1 MVRALLSLP
10 LLLCISC
17 ATALTGRME
26 TITVD
31 SDPVAANVA
40 LRCENGTTRDGVT
53 PFETQIPRGAGDCDL
68 TIAKDGFARQQLV
81 LEKRMNRAYW
91 GNFATAPLAI
101 YGLVAV
107 NGLLFSE
114 PDRAGGAAALLVTAG
129 AWLIDTKNQA
139 LWRHEPARI
148 RVTLQRE

>member
-1 MVRALLSLP
+1 MLRAALALP

-31 SDPVAANVA
+31 SDPAAANVA
-40 LRCENGTTRDGVT
+40 LKCENGTTRDGVT
-53 PFETQIPRGAGDCDL
+53 PFETKIPRGAGDCDL
-68 TIAKDGFARQQLV
+68 TISKEGFAPQELT
-81 LEKRMNRAYW
+81 LEKRMNRAFW
-91 GNFATAPLAI
+91 GNFATVPLAL
-101 YGLVAV
+101 YGVVAV
-107 NGLLFSE
+107 GGLLFSDPE
-114 PDRAGGAAALLVTAG
+114 PGSGTAALLVTAG

-139 LWRHEPARI
+139 LWRREPSRI